1 MLNSEDIY
9 NYPPPA
15 PYMASFRV
23 LLQSINFLRTK
34 ENVLHHVCMPAILC
48 PVASATLPNSLSV
61 QAALAKDSHNHA
73 LVRSDSYYEN

>member
-1 MLNSEDIY
+1 MLNLEDIY

-15 PYMASFRV
+15 PYMAYM
-23 LLQSINFLRTK
+23 INFLRTK
-34 ENVLHHVCMPAILC
+34 GNVLHHVCMPAILC
-48 PVASATLPNSLSV
+48 PVASGTLPNSLSV